1 MNLDKRLIYPV
12 GTTEAVRYAARFLRL
27 PLVDHPTPDA
37 THLLLDVP
45 LRHSHGDVETILERL
60 PQGITVIGGNLDIPA
75 LEGYRKIDLL
85 TDTEYLAQNASI
97 TAHCAVKLALPYLG
111 ITLER
116 CPVLILGWGRIGKCL
131 ARLLKGL
138 GAEVTVAARKEA
150 DRAMLRALGYRAVEF
165 PQLSRML
172 HGFRLIYNTV
182 PEKILSESTT
192 FPTECVKIE
201 LASRPGLPGEVI
213 DGRGLP
219 GKLAP
224 ESSGRL
230 IAETILR
237 RI

>member
-12 GTTEAVRYAARFLRL
+12 GTTEAIRYAARYLGL

-45 LRHSHGDVETILERL
+45 LRQTDVETILSML
-60 PQGITVIGGNLDIPA
+60 PPEIMVIGGNLDIPC

-85 TDTEYLAQNASI
+85 RDPEYLAKNAAI
-97 TAHCAVKLALPYLG
+97 TAHCALKLALPHLG

-150 DRAMLRALGYRAVEF
+150 DRAMLRVLGYRAVEF
-165 PQLSRML
+165 QQLSKIL
-172 HGFRLIYNTV
+172 HGFQLIYNTV

-192 FPTECVKIE
+192 FPMECVKIE
-201 LASRPGLPGEVI
+201 LASRQGLPGDVI

-224 ESSGRL
+224 ESSGKL

>member
-1 MNLDKRLIYPV
+1 MNLDKRLIYPL
-12 GTTEAVRYAARFLRL
+12 GTTGAIRFAARFLGL

-45 LRHSHGDVETILERL
+45 LRQTDIAKNLSML
-60 PQGITVIGGNLDIPA
+60 PTGITVIGGNLEIPV

-85 TDTEYLAQNASI
+85 QDPEYLAKNAAI
-97 TAHCAVKLALPYLG
+97 TAHCALKLALPYLDV
-111 ITLER
+111 TLEG

-131 ARLLKGL
+131 ARLLKVL

-150 DRAMLRALGYRAVEF
+150 DRAMLKALGYRAVEF
-165 PQLSRML
+165 DALSKML

-182 PEKILSESTT
+182 PERILSESTT
-192 FPTECVKIE
+192 FPTDCVKIE
-201 LASRPGLPGEVI
+201 LASRPGLPGEAI